1 MRNGKR
7 VMRHRK
13 GKKRKGL
20 AEKLIS
26 PYQFQVFLFSAVWS
40 TLLSLQ
46 LEKPELIP
54 PLLAVLSVSLTLLRR
69 GLGEFPFKDNPTYAT
84 LNGIFTLLIGI
95 ATFLKWRDPLCLGE
109 YADAYYLIF
118 VGSSVGILSKAF
130 VRRGGIGNIL
140 LLSGITLLLASPNI
154 FLLVGFLLGNFVAA
168 DIYGHRRDTPSILKA
183 ALVGNGIFTAV
194 ATGYWIEVAPRGLW
208 KLLYI
213 YPLSVISVIFHI
225 FGLQKL
231 IDLLPFMYSDEK
243 LEKLANLSNPL
254 LEEMMIRAPGTY
266 HHSVMVALLAET
278 VARKLG
284 ADALL
289 TRVGAMFHDIGKMVN
304 PIYFIENA
312 NGKNY
317 HKGLKPEV
325 SASIIKSHVDE
336 GIALARK
343 YKFPEE
349 VIDFIPEHQGTKLI
363 RFFYHKALEENPS
376 VDEKKFRYSG
386 PIPQSKE
393 TAIVM
398 IADTVEA
405 MVRTLKNPT
414 KEEIRKTV
422 KRAVENLLEEG
433 QLKDSK
439 LTDEELRKIEELLT
453 ELLISHY
460 HERVRYP
467 ENPPKR

>member
-1 MRNGKR
+1 M
-7 VMRHRK
+7 V
-13 GKKRKGL
+13 KKL
-20 AEKLIS
+20 LS
-26 PYQFQVFLFSAVWS
+26 PYWFQIFLFSATWS
-40 TLLSLQ
+40 LFISLQ
-46 LEKPELIP
+46 LGKPELIF
-54 PLLAVLSVSLTLLRR
+54 LLLVGLFVVFLLLRR
-69 GLGEFPFKDNPTYAT
+69 KWGNLLFKDNPTHAT
-84 LNGIFTLLIGI
+84 LNGIFTLLLGI
-95 ATFLKWRDPLCLGE
+95 ATFLKWRDPLCLGD
-109 YADAYYLIF
+109 YSDAYYLIF

-130 VRRGGIGNIL
+130 IRRDGIDNIL
-140 LLSGITLLLASPNI
+140 LAIGFTLFLASPNI
-154 FLLVGFLLGNFVAA
+154 FLFIGFLLGNFVAA
-168 DIYGHRRDTPSILKA
+168 DIYGHRRDTASILKA

-194 ATGYWIEVAPRGLW
+194 MTGYWIEVNPKRLW
-208 KLLYI
+208 KILYI

-231 IDLLPFMYSDEK
+231 IDLFPFMYSDEK

-278 VARKLG
+278 IARKLG

-304 PIYFIENA
+304 PPYFIENA

-376 VDEKKFRYSG
+376 VDERKFRYSG

-405 MVRTLKNPT
+405 MVRALKNPT
-414 KEEIRKTV
+414 KEEIKKTV
-422 KRAVENLLEEG
+422 KRAVDNLLEEG

-439 LTDEELRKIEELLT
+439 LTDEELKKIEELLT

-460 HERVRYP
+460 HKRVKYP
-467 ENPPKR
+467 EKPPKG